1 MKIRHRVLFMLFLL
15 SIITFLDR
23 VCMNV
28 VSKYVKADLHLDNQS
43 FGYILGAFSLAYAL
57 FELPTGILGDRIGP
71 RKILTRVVFWWSGFT
86 ALTGTAF
93 GFVYLLIVRFLF
105 GIGEAG
111 AYPNAS
117 IVISRWFPAVE
128 VGRAQSVIWAA
139 GRIGGALTPL
149 LVIPLVHTFGWR
161 YAFFILGVV
170 GSAWALVWYF
180 WFRDNPAE
188 HKGITSQEI
197 EEIESARRE
206 APISHKISWQT
217 IIRNPNIWVLMLMCH
232 LFFYASYFFTNWS
245 STYFQEGRHMSED
258 QAKNFVSLSYFL
270 GAIGCVV
277 GGFASDILSK
287 KFGLKLGR
295 RIVGVAG
302 LGSSSIC
309 FLAAGLTT
317 HNESAGYLLALCVF
331 LKDLTLPVAFAV
343 CVDIGKRNSGTVTG
357 AMNFAGQMGG
367 FFITYIFG
375 TIVQQTGNF
384 NYPIFLIAAC
394 LIVASGLWFFID
406 PAKEIVST
414 D

>member
-1 MKIRHRVLFMLFLL
+1 
-15 SIITFLDR
+15 
-23 VCMNV
+23 MNV
-28 VSKYVKADLHLDNQS
+28 VSKYVKEDLDLDNQS

-71 RKILTRVVFWWSGFT
+71 RKVLTRVVLWWSGFT

-105 GIGEAG
+105 GMGEAG

-117 IVISRWFPAVE
+117 IAIARWFPAVE

-149 LVIPLVHTFGWR
+149 LVIPLVHLVGWR
-161 YAFFILGVV
+161 MAFFILGVV
-170 GSAWALVWYF
+170 GSIWAAVWYYL
-180 WFRDNPAE
+180 FRDNPSE
-188 HKGITSQEI
+188 HKGITQKEI
-197 EEIESARRE
+197 EEIESARKN
-206 APISHKISWQT
+206 AQISHKIHWKT
-217 IIRNPNIWVLMLMCH
+217 IIKNPNIWLLMIMCH

-245 STYFQEGRHMSED
+245 STYFQEGRMMTED
-258 QAKNFVSLSYFL
+258 QTKNFISLSYFL
-270 GAIGCVV
+270 GAIGCIV
-277 GGFASDILSK
+277 GGFASDFMSK

-302 LGSSSIC
+302 LGLSSIC
-309 FLAAGLTT
+309 FLGAGMTT
-317 HNESAGYLLALCVF
+317 DNQLAGYLLALCVF

-343 CVDIGKRNSGTVTG
+343 CVDIGKRNAGTVTG

-367 FFITYIFG
+367 FFITIIFG

-384 NYPIFLIAAC
+384 NYPLFLIAGC
-394 LIVASGLWFFID
+394 LVVASALWFFID
-406 PAKEIVST
+406 PTKEIVEG
-414 D
+414 

>member
-1 MKIRHRVLFMLFLL
+1 
-15 SIITFLDR
+15 
-23 VCMNV
+23 MNV
-28 VSKYVKADLHLDNQS
+28 VSKYVKEDLDLDNQS

-71 RKILTRVVFWWSGFT
+71 RKVLNRVVLWWSGFT

-105 GIGEAG
+105 GMGEAG

-117 IVISRWFPAVE
+117 IAIARWFPAVE

-149 LVIPLVHTFGWR
+149 LVIPLVHLVGWR
-161 YAFFILGVV
+161 MAFFILGVV
-170 GSAWALVWYF
+170 GSIWAAAWYY
-180 WFRDNPAE
+180 WFRDNPSE
-188 HKGITSQEI
+188 HKGITQKEI
-197 EEIESARRE
+197 DEIESARKN
-206 APISHKISWQT
+206 AAISHKIHWKT
-217 IIRNPNIWVLMLMCH
+217 IIKNPNIWLLMIMCH

-245 STYFQEGRHMSED
+245 STYFQEGRMMTED
-258 QAKNFVSLSYFL
+258 QTKNFISLSYFL
-270 GAIGCVV
+270 GAIGCIV
-277 GGFASDILSK
+277 GGFASDFLSK

-302 LGSSSIC
+302 LGLSSIC
-309 FLAAGLTT
+309 FLGAGMTT
-317 HNESAGYLLALCVF
+317 DNQLAGYLLALCVF

-367 FFITYIFG
+367 FFITIIFG

-384 NYPIFLIAAC
+384 NYPLFLIAGC
-394 LIVASGLWFFID
+394 LIVASALWFFID
-406 PAKEIVST
+406 PTEEIVEG
-414 D
+414 

>member
-1 MKIRHRVLFMLFLL
+1 
-15 SIITFLDR
+15 
-23 VCMNV
+23 MNV

-57 FELPTGILGDRIGP
+57 FELPTGILGDRLGP

-105 GIGEAG
+105 GVGEAG
-111 AYPNAS
+111 AFPNAS

-188 HKGITSQEI
+188 HSGITSQEI
-197 EEIESARRE
+197 EEIESARRQ
-206 APISHKISWQT
+206 APVSHKISWQT

-245 STYFQEGRHMSED
+245 STYFQEGRQMSED

-277 GGFASDILSK
+277 GGFASDILSEK
-287 KFGLKLGR
+287 LGLKLGR
-295 RIVGVAG
+295 RIVGIAG
-302 LGSSSIC
+302 LGLSSIC
-309 FLAAGLTT
+309 FLAAGLTID
-317 HNESAGYLLALCVF
+317 NETSGYLLALCVF

-367 FFITYIFG
+367 FFITIIFG
-375 TIVQQTGNF
+375 IIVQQTGNF
-384 NYPIFLIAAC
+384 NYPLFLIAGC

-406 PAKEIVST
+406 PTKEIVST